1 MKLSNAFYFQLVRRL
16 FALTVVGLLS
26 QLVLAADDDGSASAK
41 AGMAILNSTI
51 LKDREPLSE
60 YPTAEDRARQRFRDL
75 GRKLGGGKPLCVAS
89 PSREQGMNKACG
101 FDKNAIPKWAYYNCR
116 MVLQNG
122 SCDAKCTFD
131 SCVPDLR

>member
-1 MKLSNAFYFQLVRRL
+1 MNFSDAFYFQVVSRL
-16 FALTVVGLLS
+16 LALTMVGFLS
-26 QLVLAADDDGSASAK
+26 QLVLAADDDGSSSAK
-41 AGMAILNSTI
+41 AGTAILNSTI

-60 YPTAEDRARQRFRDL
+60 YPTAEDRVRQRFRDM

-101 FDKNAIPKWAYYNCR
+101 FDKNAMPKWAYYNCH
-116 MVLQNG
+116 MVLKNN

-131 SCVPDLR
+131 SCVPDIK

>member
-101 FDKNAIPKWAYYNCR
+101 FDKNAIPK
-116 MVLQNG
+116 
-122 SCDAKCTFD
+122 
-131 SCVPDLR
+131 